1 MRNRSL
7 DKDVVIVLIST
18 LLTVTSWVGFEVYRA
33 YAEINLPEAVEKH
46 LTPLNPQIDYTTIE
60 KLEKLNP

>member
-1 MRNRSL
+1 MRKKGL

-18 LLTVTSWVGFEVYRA
+18 LITVASWVAFEVYRA
-33 YAEINLPEAVEKH
+33 YTKVNIPEVVEKH
-46 LTPLNPQIDYTTIE
+46 LTPFDPQIDYSTIE